1 VARGTGHVVNT
12 SSVVGLSVGPE
23 IAPYTASKHAVVA
36 LSESLRTELS
46 ERAPGVGVTVLCPS
60 HVPTR
65 IGDAQRN
72 RPHALTPERSGA
84 IAGQPRD
91 RSGLAPVAPSR
102 VGEMVADAIEANRF
116 YLTTHPDSGALVRY
130 RFSRILGEVDDIG

>member
-1 VARGTGHVVNT
+1 MARGTGHVVNT

-91 RSGLAPVAPSR
+91 RSGLAPVPAAR

-116 YLTTHPDSGALVRY
+116 YLTTHPDAGALVRR
-130 RFSRILGEVDDIG
+130 RFGRILSEVDDIG